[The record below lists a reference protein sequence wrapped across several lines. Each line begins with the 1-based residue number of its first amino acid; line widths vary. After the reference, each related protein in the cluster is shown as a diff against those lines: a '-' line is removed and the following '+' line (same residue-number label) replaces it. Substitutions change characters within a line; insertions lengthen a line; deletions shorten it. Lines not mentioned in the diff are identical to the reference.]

1 MYFQQIFWCLY
12 NKGSDLAGDIRL
24 KKKNH
29 MQARALEYATFP
41 QKWRQEGRR
50 RGWGWQKKSKKRTP
64 EQMAEVKRAMALR
77 CPDLKAWKFASCF
90 CLNFV
95 EKLWI
100 GIRKK
105 TQPSAWLSCKQ
116 CFREQTIHTLT
127 LFLFLFF
134 FVSRR
139 CHMSSHT
146 EHSDQHE
153 QTPKKGTSA
162 KSGKPRIRPATVRL

>member
-1 MYFQQIFWCLY
+1 M
-12 NKGSDLAGDIRL
+12 IRAVIWPEIYVS
-24 KKKNH
+24 KNKNH
-29 MQARALEYATFP
+29 MQARALAYATFP

-50 RGWGWQKKSKKRTP
+50 GEWGWQKKNRKRTP

-77 CPDLKAWKFASCF
+77 CPDLKAWKFAPGF

-116 CFREQTIHTLT
+116 CFREQTVHTLT
-127 LFLFLFF
+127 LFCFCFCLYQDAAICLHIQNT
-134 FVSRR
+134 VINTNRR
-139 CHMSSHT
+139 LKR
-146 EHSDQHE
+146 E
-153 QTPKKGTSA
+153 QPLNLPNQEYGQL
-162 KSGKPRIRPATVRL
+162 R